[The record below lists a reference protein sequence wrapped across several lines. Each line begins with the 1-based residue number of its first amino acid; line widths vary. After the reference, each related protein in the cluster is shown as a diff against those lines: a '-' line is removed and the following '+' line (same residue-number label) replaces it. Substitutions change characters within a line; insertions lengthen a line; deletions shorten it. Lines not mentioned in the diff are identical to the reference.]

1 MYILHFYSLTFNV
14 SVCHSTSEYKQ
25 VKQRLK
31 IAKLHLEHLFPH
43 LVTYFRKYNNVT
55 WRGNLIV
62 VNLRGSNFLANL
74 ITDPQSQPIV
84 YLIMTW
90 RLDNIINYFHS

>member
-1 MYILHFYSLTFNV
+1 MYILNFYSLTFNV
-14 SVCHSTSEYKQ
+14 PMYIQ

-31 IAKLHLEHLFPH
+31 ITKLHLEHLFPH

-55 WRGNLIV
+55 WRGNLII

-84 YLIMTW
+84 YLIITW

>member
-14 SVCHSTSEYKQ
+14 PMYIQ

-31 IAKLHLEHLFPH
+31 ITKLHLEHLFSH
-43 LVTYFRKYNNVT
+43 LVTYFGKYNNVT

-84 YLIMTW
+84 YLIITW